1 MDDGL
6 AMKPESRA
14 RTKRDM
20 PIARL
25 LSISFALVT
34 GLSILAVLSL
44 TVVANVRNTFSL
56 LNTRSMETVESL
68 TLLIDAY
75 LEPVELTVRS
85 LAGQISKGELS
96 LSDEDGF
103 GEVLHGA
110 IAANRMVVVI
120 ETYDLDYNV
129 RGVFRQGPLFGRSD
143 RSTIQNPEIREG
155 IKLIPKDGRP
165 HWGTLIEENGVVHAN
180 VGQALVVGGEHVGH
194 LIAAVPL
201 PRMSALVRQISRE
214 RSGTAFILDGGDRV
228 LAHPNLAPPPPPE
241 GSPESSL
248 VAEEYTP
255 EAGAQPPPGG
265 SSDMA
270 GRGLG
275 QQERP
280 PATVPLAEFDDPV
293 LVAYPKRDTGDD
305 LFEAAAEAG
314 VEVST
319 VEIGDET
326 YIMMTTAIGSYA
338 DRPWIVGVYFPGE
351 DVSDEIRRLFGSTM
365 VGIGFLAIGTLIA
378 FWIGRRIGKLV
389 ADLNGMAVS
398 VSKLDFDHVKPIP
411 PSRFREFNQTASVLS
426 SMVSTLKAFAAYV
439 PRRLVSRLIEWG
451 VDEAARSHERVLTVM
466 FTDVAGFTAQSERMT
481 AAETASYLN
490 ELFSILCAEV
500 EANSGTVDKFLGD
513 GMMAFWGAPDPLDDH
528 AERACAAAS
537 AMAKAITS
545 NNERRRAI
553 GEPPVRLR
561 IGLHTGPVVVGNIG
575 ARDRMNYTIVGD
587 TVNTG
592 QRIEELGKVVAPD
605 AECIVLM
612 SVETHAC
619 LPETVGTTQLS
630 SYRVP
635 GREAAI
641 QVYQLD
647 I

>member
-34 GLSILAVLSL
+34 GLSILAVLAL
-44 TVVANVRNTFSL
+44 TVMANVRNTFSL

-75 LEPVELTVRS
+75 MEPVELTVRS
-85 LAGQISKGELS
+85 LAGQISRGELS
-96 LSDEDGF
+96 LDDTAGF
-103 GEVLHGA
+103 DKVLRGA
-110 IAANRMVVVI
+110 ISANRMVVVI
-120 ETYDLDYNV
+120 ETYDLDLNV
-129 RGVFRQGPLFGRSD
+129 RGVFRQGPVFGETNRSA
-143 RSTIQNPEIREG
+143 IENPAIREG
-155 IKLIPKDGRP
+155 IGEIPIDGRP
-165 HWGTLIEENGVVHAN
+165 HWGELVAEQGVVHAN
-180 VGQALVVGGEHVGH
+180 VAQALVVDGQHVGH

-201 PRMSALVRQISRE
+201 PRMSALVRQISSE
-214 RSGTAFILDGGDRV
+214 RLGTAFILDGSDRV
-228 LAHPNLAPPPPPE
+228 LAHPSLAPPRRE
-241 GSPESSL
+241 GAPGRSL
-248 VAEEYTP
+248 VAEEYEP
-255 EAGAQPPPGG
+255 EVEAQIP
-265 SSDMA
+265 
-270 GRGLG
+270 RGQLSQMTERG
-275 QQERP
+275 ISRRERP
-280 PATVPLAEFDDPV
+280 PATIPLAEIDDPV
-293 LVAYPKRDTGDD
+293 LAAYPERDRGDD

-319 VEIGDET
+319 IELGDET
-326 YIMMTTAIGSYA
+326 HIMMTTAIGSYA
-338 DRPWIVGVYFPGE
+338 YRPWIVGVHFPGE
-351 DVSDEIRRLFGSTM
+351 AVGDEIRRLFGSTM
-365 VGIGFLAIGTLIA
+365 VGIGFLAVGTLIA
-378 FWIGRRIGKLV
+378 FWIGRRIGRLV

-398 VSKLDFDHVKPIP
+398 VSKLDFDRVKPIP

-528 AERACAAAS
+528 AERACAAAR
-537 AMAKAITS
+537 AMAKAVAR
-545 NNERRRAI
+545 NNERRRAA
-553 GEPPVRLR
+553 GKSPVRLR
-561 IGLHTGPVVVGNIG
+561 IGLHTGPVIVGNIG

-619 LPETVGTTQLS
+619 LPPDFGTTALS
-630 SYRVP
+630 SYKVP